1 MMNAYARSTDEVL
14 TELGVQP
21 ATGLDTREV
30 EQRHQKYG
38 RNQLRETKQKGAWTI
53 FVDQF
58 KSPVV
63 ILLLIAAL
71 TAAAFGQIIE
81 GIAIAAALV
90 INAAIG
96 FFTEYQAL
104 RSMEAL
110 RKMGQSTA
118 VVRRNGEKQEVD
130 ATDLVP
136 GDIVILTEGEMVAA
150 DIRLI
155 EIENLQ
161 CNESALTGESVPVAK
176 SPEPIQ
182 EEEPPLAERSNMAFS
197 GTAVTRGA
205 AEGIVVATGMDTEI
219 GRISKLVEEAE
230 ESVTPLERRLEK
242 LGQRLIYLVIIIG
255 VVIAAS
261 GIAAGKDLFLMV
273 QTAIVLAIAAVP
285 EGLPIVSTVAL
296 GQGMW
301 RMARRNALVKQLSAV
316 ETLGATTV
324 VCSDKTGTLT
334 ENRMVLRRI
343 ALSGAEIEVIRGDSD
358 AEFREQDQAVNPEDH
373 RALSNALRVGVLCT
387 NAKLEAD
394 NDERGSG
401 DPTEVAL
408 LEGGAWA
415 DLHREQLLEELP
427 EEREEAFDAKTNMMA
442 TYHRSDGGYL
452 VTVKGAPE
460 AVIRV
465 CSRVQSKDGKESRG
479 LDDAGREHW
488 LERNQAMALDGL
500 RVLAVAER
508 HVDDV
513 SSKPYED
520 LTLLGLVGLYDPPR
534 ETVKDAIAACRS
546 AGMRVV
552 MVTGD
557 QPATAGNIAHAIGIV
572 DEEKPRVLR
581 GHDLGDVDQADEARR
596 EDIWKTSVFARVSP
610 EQKLNLVKVY
620 QDEGEVVAMTGDGVN
635 DAPALKKAD
644 IGIAMGRRGTE
655 VARETSDIVL
665 KDDAFETI
673 VMAVE
678 QGRAIFDNIRR
689 FIVFLLS
696 GNLGQII
703 AVSAAALVNAPLPLL
718 PLQILFLNLLLD
730 IFPALA
736 IGVSKSDPEVMRHP
750 PRDPQEPL
758 LTREYWWSIGGF
770 GALIAAS
777 MLGAFAYALM
787 VMNVDKETAVTIS
800 FLTYGLARLWHAFN
814 MRSSSTGIFRNSIV
828 QNPFVWG
835 AVVICAGLL
844 LAAVYV
850 PFLASLLKTQ
860 LLQPEEWMVVVVG
873 SLIPLLVG
881 QIALVVVGRRRE
893 RKPVSIAAV

>member
-1 MMNAYARSTDEVL
+1 MNAYARSADEILKEFAVRL
-14 TELGVQP
+14 D
-21 ATGLDTREV
+21 TGLDPKAV
-30 EQRHQKYG
+30 EQRQQEYG
-38 RNQLRETKQKGAWTI
+38 RNELREAKQKSPWAI
-53 FVDQF
+53 FIDQF

-63 ILLLIAAL
+63 ILLLVAAL
-71 TAAAFGQIIE
+71 TATVFGQIVE

-96 FFTEYQAL
+96 FFTEFQAL

-110 RKMGQSTA
+110 RKMGQTTA
-118 VVRRNGEKQEVD
+118 TVRRNGEEQEIN
-130 ATDLVP
+130 AADLVP
-136 GDIVILTEGEMVAA
+136 GDVVILTEGEIVPA

-182 EEEPPLAERSNMAFS
+182 EEQPPLAERSNMAFS

-205 AEGIVVATGMDTEI
+205 AEGVVVATGMGTEI
-219 GRISKLVEEAE
+219 GRISELVEEAE
-230 ESVTPLERRLEK
+230 EAVTPLERRLEK
-242 LGQRLIYLVIIIG
+242 LGQRLIYLVIIVG

-261 GIAAGKDLFLMV
+261 GIVAGKDLFLMV

-301 RMARRNALVKQLSAV
+301 RMAQRNALVKQLSAV

-334 ENRMVLRRI
+334 ENRMVLRRV
-343 ALSGAEIEVIRGDSD
+343 ALAGTDVEAIRGDGG
-358 AEFREQDQAVNPEDH
+358 AEFRENRQSVNPKEH
-373 RALSNALRVGVLCT
+373 RALRLALRVGVLCT
-387 NAKLEAD
+387 NAKLESV
-394 NDERGSG
+394 NGERGSG

-415 DLHREQLLEELP
+415 GLRREKLLEEFP
-427 EEREEAFDAKTNMMA
+427 EEREEAFDAKTKMMA
-442 TYHRSDGGYL
+442 TYHRSDGSYL
-452 VTVKGAPE
+452 VAVKGAPE

-465 CSRVQSKDGKESRG
+465 CSRVRSQEGEESRE
-479 LDDAGREHW
+479 LDDAGRDHW

-508 HVDDV
+508 NVADV
-513 SSKPYED
+513 SHQPYQD

-534 ETVKDAIAACRS
+534 ETVKQAIAACRT

-557 QPATAGNIAHAIGIV
+557 QPATAANIAHAIGIV
-572 DEEKPRVLR
+572 DEERPHVLR
-581 GHDLGDVDQADEARR
+581 GQDLGDVDQADEARR

-610 EQKLNLVKVY
+610 EQKLDLVKVY
-620 QDEGEVVAMTGDGVN
+620 QEEGEVVAMTGDGVN

-644 IGIAMGRRGTE
+644 IGIAMGQRGTE

-730 IFPALA
+730 VFPALA
-736 IGVSKSDPEVMRHP
+736 IGVSKSDPDVMRHP
-750 PRDPQEPL
+750 PRDPEEPL
-758 LTREYWWSIGGF
+758 LTRAYWWSIGGF

-777 MLGAFAYALM
+777 VLGVFAYALT
-787 VMNVDKETAVTIS
+787 VMNVDTQTAVTIS

-814 MRSSSTGIFRNSIV
+814 MRSSSTSLFRNNIV

-835 AVVICAGLL
+835 ALVICAGLL
-844 LAAVYV
+844 LAAVFV

-860 LLQPEEWMVVVVG
+860 MLQPQEWTVVVVG
-873 SLIPLLVG
+873 SLIPLFVG
-881 QIALVVVGRRRE
+881 QIALVVIGRLRQSE
-893 RKPVSIAAV
+893 G